1 MSEFK
6 KALDDLRRYGHHSW
20 LGTSFPLLNGVLDR
34 LLSAEPPREMTEAEL
49 ALKRSIGEG
58 PDWTKEQIRS
68 YAGHIAVWFNAVLAE
83 RRPKP
88 RKVADVTA
96 ELKEELE
103 SDTCRSGA
111 VHRLSEE
118 LLSLLEGAK

>member
-1 MSEFK
+1 
-6 KALDDLRRYGHHSW
+6 
-20 LGTSFPLLNGVLDR
+20 
-34 LLSAEPPREMTEAEL
+34 MTEAVL

-88 RKVADVTA
+88 RTVADVTA
-96 ELKEELE
+96 ELKRALE
-103 SDTCRSGA
+103 SGTCLSGEVA
-111 VHRLSEE
+111 RLSDE
-118 LLSLLEGAK
+118 LLSLLEDAK